1 MEPLVF
7 LIIAAVVSAII
18 DKSKKKEQQSPKPTT
33 VKHAPPVTQ
42 PEVKPVTQAR
52 KVEMPS
58 PLFPTET
65 KRPTFEEFAREIL
78 GELEPKAPAQPKP
91 APILE
96 PQPEPVM
103 ESVTR
108 VRESMQERMEKSSVV
123 ATTVKPIEVVRK
135 SPKHQDLIQ
144 AVIMSE
150 VLGQP
155 KSRKNRR

>member
-1 MEPLVF
+1 MEPLIF

-33 VKHAPPVTQ
+33 VKPAPPVTQ
-42 PEVKPVTQAR
+42 PEAKPVTQAR
-52 KVEMPS
+52 EVEMPS

-65 KRPTFEEFAREIL
+65 KRPTFEEFAHEIL

-96 PQPEPVM
+96 PEPVI
-103 ESVTR
+103 EPITR
-108 VRESMQERMEKSSVV
+108 VRESMQERMKKSSVV
-123 ATTVKPIEVVRK
+123 DTKVKPIEVVRK
-135 SPKHQDLIQ
+135 SPKNRDLIQ

>member
-18 DKSKKKEQQSPKPTT
+18 DKSKKKEQQSPKPTPVQKVEPT
-33 VKHAPPVTQ
+33 APPVKQ
-42 PEVKPVTQAR
+42 ERPVA
-52 KVEMPS
+52 MPK
-58 PLFPTET
+58 PLFPTE

-78 GELEPKAPAQPKP
+78 GELEPKAPAEPKP

-123 ATTVKPIEVVRK
+123 DTTVKPIEVVRK

>member
-1 MEPLVF
+1 MEPLIF

-42 PEVKPVTQAR
+42 PEAKPVTQAR

-78 GELEPKAPAQPKP
+78 GEVEAKAPAQPKS

-96 PQPEPVM
+96 PEPVI
-103 ESVTR
+103 ESITR

-123 ATTVKPIEVVRK
+123 DTTVKPIEVVRK
-135 SPKHQDLIQ
+135 STKNRDLIQ

>member
-1 MEPLVF
+1 MEPLIF

-33 VKHAPPVTQ
+33 VKHATPVTQ
-42 PEVKPVTQAR
+42 PEAKPVTQAR

-65 KRPTFEEFAREIL
+65 KRPTFEDFAREIL

-96 PQPEPVM
+96 PEPVI
-103 ESVTR
+103 EPITR
-108 VRESMQERMEKSSVV
+108 VRESMQERMKKSSVV
-123 ATTVKPIEVVRK
+123 DTKVKPIEVVRK
-135 SPKHQDLIQ
+135 SPKNRDLIQ

-155 KSRKNRR
+155 KSRKNRH

>member
-18 DKSKKKEQQSPKPTT
+18 DKSKKKEQQSPKPTPVQKVEPT
-33 VKHAPPVTQ
+33 APPVKQ
-42 PEVKPVTQAR
+42 ERPVA
-52 KVEMPS
+52 MPK
-58 PLFPTET
+58 PLFPTE

-78 GELEPKAPAQPKP
+78 GELEPKAPAEPKP

-96 PQPEPVM
+96 PQPVM

-123 ATTVKPIEVVRK
+123 DTTVKPIEVVRK